1 MKRTLWVADIAG
13 RSCMKKQKIEEYR
26 KLLTDSETVLRTH
39 PDLWK
44 EFLDFA
50 TQFTHYGFYE
60 QLLIY
65 AQNQEATAC
74 ATYEQW
80 KKIGRYV
87 RSGENGIVLLDE
99 SGNKTR
105 LRYVFDV
112 TATGPNKEFLYKP
125 EAILEE
131 ERGNLAKR
139 LSNAYASQNSVY
151 ASYAASWEG
160 DLTGTLSQMALYM
173 TEDDLQITA
182 KQAADLTDNGEL
194 PPAFIAAATSA
205 MYLLL
210 DKYGLSTSALDFS
223 CMEQLKPEEFQLAG
237 ITASNV
243 LSRVARMVRSI
254 MPTIRQERG
263 NEYGREKNDNGGY
276 SKENHLPEGGRL
288 YDPEHWTVTGGRG
301 STGIETLRDDEE
313 RLSEGESS
321 DRLRDDG
328 IERDSVQTL
337 QGGRLR
343 SRSDKEKGQTK
354 EKRFSYG
361 GGIAG
366 SSVVCDDSYLSAF
379 AYFLCV
385 FAMLVYAGSM

>member
-1 MKRTLWVADIAG
+1 MERTLWVPDIAG

-263 NEYGREKNDNGGY
+263 NEYGRERNDNGEY
-276 SKENHLPEGGRL
+276 SKENHLP
-288 YDPEHWTVTGGRG
+288 
-301 STGIETLRDDEE
+301 
-313 RLSEGESS
+313 
-321 DRLRDDG
+321 
-328 IERDSVQTL
+328 
-337 QGGRLR
+337 
-343 SRSDKEKGQTK
+343 
-354 EKRFSYG
+354 
-361 GGIAG
+361 
-366 SSVVCDDSYLSAF
+366 
-379 AYFLCV
+379 
-385 FAMLVYAGSM
+385 